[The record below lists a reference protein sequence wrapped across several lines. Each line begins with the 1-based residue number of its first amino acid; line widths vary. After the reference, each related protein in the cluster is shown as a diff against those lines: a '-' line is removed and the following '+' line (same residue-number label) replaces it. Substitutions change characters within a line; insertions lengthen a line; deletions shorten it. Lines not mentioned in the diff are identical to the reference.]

1 MKAQL
6 RKTGNQS
13 GDRKVMV
20 LTQLR
25 LFTQSRLS
33 RHTSNISE
41 RTKMGIS
48 AIEMAFEIPT
58 TDREIEMYDVEK
70 LRSLLPEKE
79 TELTQLE
86 IILQAIKYIQD
97 LQQDLER
104 KKMSN

>member
-1 MKAQL
+1 
-6 RKTGNQS
+6 
-13 GDRKVMV
+13 MV

-33 RHTSNISE
+33 RQPSNILQK
-41 RTKMGIS
+41 TKMAIS
-48 AIEMAFEIPT
+48 AMEIAFEIPT